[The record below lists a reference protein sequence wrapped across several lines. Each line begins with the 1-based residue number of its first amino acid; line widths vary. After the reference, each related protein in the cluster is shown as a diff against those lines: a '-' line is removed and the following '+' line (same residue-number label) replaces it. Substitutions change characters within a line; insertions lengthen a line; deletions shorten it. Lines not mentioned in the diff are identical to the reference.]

1 MTTSDYA
8 LFMSFASIV
17 ISIVALLWNIWQKF
31 LFVKPSL
38 QVSFGVWHIMQAVT
52 TALLARS
59 SRSLLVLTVTN
70 MGPGPLV
77 LYACI
82 AKSKAHWW
90 TRPELGTLNP
100 IHGEPSDPLPVSI
113 GPFSAGLPTKI
124 DAGEMKSFYFPY
136 NKDCFLKDGLV
147 RIGINDT
154 YHRNN
159 WCHRRDVRKA
169 CKAYKRDFA
178 LRSHS
183 AAHET

>member
-8 LFMSFASIV
+8 LIMSLASIV

-31 LFVKPSL
+31 LFVKPTL
-38 QVSFGVWHIMQAVT
+38 QVSFGIGDIMQSA
-52 TALLARS
+52 TATSLARS
-59 SRSLLVLTVTN
+59 GRRLLVLSVTN
-70 MGPGPLV
+70 MGPGPVV

-82 AKSKAHWW
+82 AQSKGCWW

-100 IHGEPSDPLPVSI
+100 IHGDAADPYPESI

-124 DAGEMKSFYFPY
+124 DAGEINTFYFPY
-136 NKDCFLKDGLV
+136 EKDCFLKDGLV

-159 WCHRRDVRKA
+159 WCHRRDVRNA
-169 CKAYKRDFA
+169 CKAYSRDFP
-178 LRSHS
+178 LQSHPT
-183 AAHET
+183 ACDT